1 MEDAATAEISR
12 TQVWQWLKNKA
23 KLDDER
29 TLTPNMNRLS
39 WIEDEL
45 EKIKKYV
52 VKNAMKMASLIWLQN
67 SLMNWIFDENFEEFL
82 TLKAYPF
89 I

>member
-1 MEDAATAEISR
+1 LVDGNGGAALYNLMEDAATAEISR

-29 TLTPNMNRLS
+29 TLTPNMIMI
-39 WIEDEL
+39 WEEDEL

-52 VKNAMKMASLIWLQN
+52 GENVLKMANSIWLQN
-67 SLMNWIFDENFEEFL
+67 FLMN
-82 TLKAYPF
+82 
-89 I
+89 